1 MHNKHINTIQKEHN
15 KVDVKLTDRKFS
27 LLSRRSQDW
36 CTHPGSWGPKRRLFQ
51 SGELPAI
58 SLPVRWTRSPSCSKP
73 RQSQAVFLWL
83 LSNKPG
89 GEGRKRKGRKQT
101 WLVEKYILEH
111 PGVANF
117 FSLGRTLLPLRLKR
131 LVSVFVFTGS
141 LYVIDLDWKLEYQP
155 ADKPFSQ
162 SLLPMHKLNIC
173 IQVYQVLLI
182 ALQ

>member
-89 GEGRKRKGRKQT
+89 GKGRKRKGRKQT

-131 LVSVFVFTGS
+131 LVSVLYSQADCS
-141 LYVIDLDWKLEYQP
+141 LRYRFRLKIGISTRWQ
-155 ADKPFSQ
+155 AFFA
-162 SLLPMHKLNIC
+162 
-173 IQVYQVLLI
+173 I
-182 ALQ
+182 AVANA

>member
-1 MHNKHINTIQKEHN
+1 M
-15 KVDVKLTDRKFS
+15 DVRLTDRKFS

-36 CTHPGSWGPKRRLFQ
+36 CTHPGSWGPKRQLFQ

-73 RQSQAVFLWL
+73 RQSLAVFLWL

-117 FSLGRTLLPLRLKR
+117 FSLVRTLLPLRLKR
-131 LVSVFVFTGS
+131 LVSVFCIHRPIVRYLFRLKIGIPIS
-141 LYVIDLDWKLEYQP
+141 WQAFFAIAVANAKL
-155 ADKPFSQ
+155 SI
-162 SLLPMHKLNIC
+162 N
-173 IQVYQVLLI
+173 
-182 ALQ
+182 